1 MSTRTLRFIQQENA
15 RLKDE
20 IETLRQENLGL
31 RRYMDALKELY
42 RAMQQII
49 SQENL
54 LGLLDQILYHAMSVL
69 RAEGGSLLVYDDE
82 TNELVFVLVQGD
94 AREKLQGYRIERDK
108 GIAGWIATH
117 QQPLIVNNA
126 RQDRRFSVEVDEK
139 FNFTTHSIIG
149 VPMVTRDKLI
159 GVIEVINKQGGD
171 PFNEFDADLLAILG
185 HVAAIALDELHARLE
200 AEEAA
205 AKSLRVTA

>member
-42 RAMQQII
+42 RATQQII

-54 LGLLDQILYHAMSVL
+54 LGLLDQILYHAMNVL
-69 RAEGGSLLVYDDE
+69 RAEGGSLLVFDDE
-82 TNELVFVLVQGD
+82 TDELVFVLVQGD
-94 AREKLQGYRIERDK
+94 AREKLQGYRIKRDK
-108 GIAGWIATH
+108 GIAGWIATQ

-126 RQDRRFSVEVDEK
+126 RQDWRFSVEVDEK
-139 FNFTTHSIIG
+139 FNFTTRSIVG

-159 GVIEVINKQGGD
+159 GVIEVINKQDGD

-205 AKSLRVTA
+205 AKGLKVTV

>member
-1 MSTRTLRFIQQENA
+1 MSTRTLRFIQQENT

-94 AREKLQGYRIERDK
+94 ARGKLQGYRIERDK
-108 GIAGWIATH
+108 GIAGWIATQ

-139 FNFTTHSIIG
+139 FNFTTHSIVG

-159 GVIEVINKQGGD
+159 GVIEVINKQDGD

-185 HVAAIALDELHARLE
+185 HVAATALDELHARLE

-205 AKSLRVTA
+205 AKAVKVTA

>member
-20 IETLRQENLGL
+20 NETLRQENLGL

-94 AREKLQGYRIERDK
+94 AKEKLQGYRIKRGK
-108 GIAGWIATH
+108 GIAGWIATQ

-139 FNFTTHSIIG
+139 FNFTTRSIVG

-205 AKSLRVTA
+205 AKGLRVTA